1 MPLNLIGIARHYTEN
16 VPTLCFHL
24 QSSDTAE
31 LVTDDPCRI

>member
-1 MPLNLIGIARHYTEN
+1 MPLNLIGIVRHYTEN
-16 VPTLCFHL
+16 VPTFVFM